1 MAELHEALK
10 SLSPTTW
17 DEVPTEDA
25 SLSTYMTDVFS
36 NSELICNSIPPPL
49 SGTPFHDSQPQY
61 TSPNTATGW
70 KDMLQSSARSHPAHD
85 EHESLQ
91 KNWGKAMKFSQK
103 ENPLNIAVYKMAG
116 HDRHGAWFARRSVH
130 EGMGFEKFKRG
141 MVREFPESLK
151 VQGGPGEGNVRGIGG
166 DQKLEIKEIE
176 GVGKAEVYQ
185 LSAQFPGPT
194 TPREFVTL
202 LLTTGSG
209 MSDKSAAELKGGERH
224 VPRSFMIVSKPVRHP
239 GAPDRQGYI
248 RGQYESVELIREIPI
263 TPSKAKSTSN
273 LLNSSGDGAKT
284 GRDRASTIAFT
295 ESRGPEAKGEQ
306 RDLQRGSKDASQD
319 AELNPV
325 EWIMITRSDP
335 GGGIPRFMVDRGTP
349 SALISDL
356 HKWLDWA
363 AQLREDG
370 EEKDAVAATEP
381 QSNGVTQSEQ
391 PPTQPATTSTTQSNP
406 PIAPPRKSM
415 TLPLPNEAPPQP
427 VGVFAH
433 LTQALGSGI
442 DQYAPSM
449 VSSYLHG
456 QPQGQPADADYESDS
471 SSDSSVSDASF
482 QSATSMR
489 RRSTTGQ
496 LEEAAQS
503 NVSLTS
509 LERPES
515 RKDMS
520 GQEKDLRKLIQQ
532 RSQLTRKLAEK
543 REAEQTRLDKSKD
556 SESDAQTKAQDRFD
570 REIGKAEAKH
580 TRDLER
586 LTAKEEKLSRKTEAK
601 IKKRED
607 RDQLSRVSRERD
619 EFREQVGTLRR
630 EREVLLERLGELQKE
645 NTNLVL
651 GLGRADGGK
660 EILRKLRE
668 EGGEGK
674 GRARAGSGRSRGSTE
689 SKAS

>member
-1 MAELHEALK
+1 MAELHEALT

-17 DEVPTEDA
+17 DEVPAEDA

-151 VQGGPGEGNVRGIGG
+151 VQGGPGEGNIRGIGG
-166 DQKLEIKEIE
+166 DQKLEMKEFQ
-176 GVGKAEVYQ
+176 GVGKMEVYQ

-202 LLTTGSG
+202 LLTTGNG
-209 MSDKSAAELKGGERH
+209 MSDKSAAELKG
-224 VPRSFMIVSKPVRHP
+224 VRHP
-239 GAPDRQGYI
+239 EAPDRQGYI
-248 RGQYESVELIREIPI
+248 RGQYESVELTREIPI
-263 TPSKAKSTSN
+263 TPSKAKSTSD
-273 LLNSSGDGAKT
+273 LLNSSGDAVRA

-306 RDLQRGSKDASQD
+306 RDLQRGSKDAPQD
-319 AELNPV
+319 PELNPV

-363 AQLREDG
+363 AQLRDDG
-370 EEKDAVAATEP
+370 EQQDPTPDAEP
-381 QSNGVTQSEQ
+381 QSKGVASPEQS
-391 PPTQPATTSTTQSNP
+391 PAQPATTTTTESGP

-415 TLPLPNEAPPQP
+415 TLPLPNAAPPQP
-427 VGVFAH
+427 AGVFAH

-449 VSSYLHG
+449 MSSYLHG
-456 QPQGQPADADYESDS
+456 EPQGQPTEADYESDS
-471 SSDSSVSDASF
+471 SSNSSISDASF

-489 RRSTTGQ
+489 RKSTTGQ
-496 LEEAAQS
+496 LEAAAES

-515 RKDMS
+515 GKDAS
-520 GQEKDLRKLIQQ
+520 GQEKDLRKLAQQ
-532 RSQLTRKLAEK
+532 RAQLTKKLEEK
-543 REAEQTRLDKSKD
+543 KEAEQTRLDKSKD
-556 SESDAQTKAQDRFD
+556 AELDAQTKAQDRFD
-570 REIGKAEAKH
+570 REVGKADAKH

-586 LTAKEEKLSRKTEAK
+586 LAAKEEKLSRKTEAK
-601 IKKRED
+601 VKKRED

-619 EFREQVGTLRR
+619 EFREQDGTLRR
-630 EREVLLERLGELQKE
+630 EREMLLERLGELQKE

-660 EILRKLRE
+660 EILRKLRD
-668 EGGEGK
+668 EGGKGE

>member
-1 MAELHEALK
+1 
-10 SLSPTTW
+10 
-17 DEVPTEDA
+17 
-25 SLSTYMTDVFS
+25 
-36 NSELICNSIPPPL
+36 
-49 SGTPFHDSQPQY
+49 
-61 TSPNTATGW
+61 
-70 KDMLQSSARSHPAHD
+70 
-85 EHESLQ
+85 
-91 KNWGKAMKFSQK
+91 
-103 ENPLNIAVYKMAG
+103 
-116 HDRHGAWFARRSVH
+116 
-130 EGMGFEKFKRG
+130 KFKRG

-166 DQKLEIKEIE
+166 DQKLEMKEIE

-273 LLNSSGDGAKT
+273 LLNNSGEGAKA

-306 RDLQRGSKDASQD
+306 RDLQRGSKGTSQD
-319 AELNPV
+319 PELNPV

-370 EEKDAVAATEP
+370 EEQDAVAATEP
-381 QSNGVTQSEQ
+381 QSNEVAKSEQ
-391 PPTQPATTSTTQSNP
+391 PPPQPATATTTESAP

-427 VGVFAH
+427 AGVFAH

-456 QPQGQPADADYESDS
+456 EPQATQSAAADYDSDS
-471 SSDSSVSDASF
+471 SSDSSISDASF

-489 RRSTTGQ
+489 RKSTTGQ
-496 LEEAAQS
+496 LEAAAES

-515 RKDMS
+515 RKDAS
-520 GQEKDLRKLIQQ
+520 GQEKDLRKLAQQ

-556 SESDAQTKAQDRFD
+556 AEPDALGKAQDRFD
-570 REIGKAEAKH
+570 REVGKAEAKH
-580 TRDLER
+580 ARDLER

-601 IKKRED
+601 TKKRED

-674 GRARAGSGRSRGSTE
+674 GRQRAGSGRSRGSTE
-689 SKAS
+689 SRAS